1 MSCPRKKP
9 ASTSADTGKVAG
21 GKPATGRLCQ
31 AGLQN
36 TRRVSG
42 ASPKRA
48 NPLDKKRFQAIKAK
62 FIDAPCAL
70 ASYAGPATCAVLLCG
85 LAGGRPGR
93 ARAANRP
100 PLTVIRERQASAF
113 A

>member
-1 MSCPRKKP
+1 MFAGPKSVSCPRKKP
-9 ASTSADTGKVAG
+9 ASTLADTGKVAG

-62 FIDAPCAL
+62 FIDAPCAP
-70 ASYAGPATCAVLLCG
+70 ASYAGPATCAVLLC
-85 LAGGRPGR
+85 APAVPPQDRTTRPHKWQG
-93 ARAANRP
+93 
-100 PLTVIRERQASAF
+100 
-113 A
+113 